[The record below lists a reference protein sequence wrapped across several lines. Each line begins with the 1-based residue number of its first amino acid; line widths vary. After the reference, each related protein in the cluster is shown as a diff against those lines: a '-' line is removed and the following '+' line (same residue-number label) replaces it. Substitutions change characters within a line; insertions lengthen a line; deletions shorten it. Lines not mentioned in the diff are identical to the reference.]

1 VEHSIM
7 KRAWPYALALAV
19 VVTGCYLALAPLL
32 RSLSPAPTASANR
45 LGQVSNTTTVG
56 KAKTIKYQGKN
67 HGQQGFVSALAKKKA
82 KKKVTK
88 APAKAAAT
96 PKVSAPTPSSTS
108 TGFAGNSTSSSSSS
122 SSTPKSTPTTP
133 SSTTKTTNRK
143 NSALG
148 GSIHQ
153 GQGGDGF
160 ASPTDSNGTQV
171 GGQTLAP
178 GS

>member
-1 VEHSIM
+1 M

-32 RSLSPAPTASANR
+32 RSLSPAPTTSANR
-45 LGQVSNTTTVG
+45 LSQTSNTTTVG
-56 KAKTIKYQGKN
+56 KSKTIKFPASN
-67 HGQQGFVSALAKKKA
+67 HGTNRFVTGLHKKKA
-82 KKKVTK
+82 KKVTK
-88 APAKAAAT
+88 APAKATAT
-96 PKVSAPTPSSTS
+96 PQVSAPTPSSSSTS
-108 TGFAGNSTSSSSSS
+108 TGFANNSSSSSS
-122 SSTPKSTPTTP
+122 SSTAKSTPTTAP
-133 SSTTKTTNRK
+133 STTKTTNRK

-160 ASPTDSNGTQV
+160 AGPTDSNGTHV

>member
-1 VEHSIM
+1 M

-32 RSLSPAPTASANR
+32 RSLSPAPTTSANS
-45 LGQVSNTTTVG
+45 LSTGSNTTTVG
-56 KAKTIKYQGKN
+56 KSKPIVFRGP
-67 HGQQGFVSALAKKKA
+67 HGSNSFVTVLKKKA
-82 KKKVTK
+82 KAKKVTK
-88 APAKAAAT
+88 APVKAT
-96 PKVSAPTPSSTS
+96 PKVSTTTPSSNT
-108 TGFAGNSTSSSSSS
+108 TGFANNPPSSSS

-133 SSTTKTTNRK
+133 SSPTKTTNRK

-160 ASPTDSNGTQV
+160 ASPTDGGGTKV

-178 GS
+178 GSN